1 MSTKSFPRAKRVGQQ
16 IQRAL
21 SELIRRELRDPRLGM
36 ITLTDVRMSSDLS
49 YAKIYYSVLGADPLL
64 AQQILTQAADMLR
77 GPLGRALGIRH
88 SPELRFVQ
96 DELIESGARLSALI
110 NKAVKDD
117 EARHVDEEPAAESEA
132 AAESDDDAHYSSD
145 DDDDGHYDS
154 DEDDEARY
162 DSDAEDHSDPGEGDD
177 RSHPDADASPEDAD
191 HKPSRPKR

>member
-1 MSTKSFPRAKRVGQQ
+1 MSTKSYPRAKRVGQQ

-36 ITLTDVRMSSDLS
+36 ITLTDVRMSPDLS
-49 YAKIYYSVLGADPLL
+49 YAKIYYSVLGADPHL

-88 SPELRFVQ
+88 SPELRFTQ

-117 EARHVDEEPAAESEA
+117 VARHVEEQPAAAPDA
-132 AAESDDDAHYSSD
+132 AAASDDDVHYSSD

-154 DEDDEARY
+154 DEDD
-162 DSDAEDHSDPGEGDD
+162 SVPGQ
-177 RSHPDADASPEDAD
+177 DAD
-191 HKPSRPKR
+191 PSSPKR

>member
-1 MSTKSFPRAKRVGQQ
+1 MSTKSYPRAKRVGQQ

-49 YAKIYYSVLGADPLL
+49 YAKIYYSVLGADPHL
-64 AQQILTQAADMLR
+64 AQQILTQAADILR

-88 SPELRFVQ
+88 SPELRFVP

-117 EARHVDEEPAAESEA
+117 QARHVEDEPAAE
-132 AAESDDDAHYSSD
+132 AAESDDEAHYSSE

-154 DEDDEARY
+154 DEDD
-162 DSDAEDHSDPGEGDD
+162 DSDPN
-177 RSHPDADASPEDAD
+177 PDE
-191 HKPSRPKR
+191 PSSPKR